1 MDSAGRALPG
11 IEIRLV
17 DPETGRDAAEG
28 DVGEVWTRSDQNC
41 AGYWGRPEAN
51 TELFAGEWLRTGD
64 LGRHSD
70 GYLYITGRIKDLIV
84 SAGENVYGS
93 EVEAELVRLAGVSD
107 ACVVGI
113 PHRRWAGT
121 VAAAVVAQR
130 GHRVD
135 ESALIAA
142 CRTELAHYKCPT
154 SVCVVDE
161 LPPNATGKVLRRVV
175 RETLCLT
182 PTTAGAAAISAHV
195 DVPPDIGRVG

>member
-17 DPETGRDAAEG
+17 DPETGRDATEG

-70 GYLYITGRIKDLIV
+70 GYLYITDRSKDLIV
-84 SAGENVYGS
+84 SARENVYAS

-113 PHRRWAGT
+113 PHRRWGGT

-130 GHRVD
+130 GHRLD

-154 SVCVVDE
+154 SVRVVDE

-182 PTTAGAAAISAHV
+182 PTTAGAAVTSAHV